1 MHGMLMR
8 MAEGN
13 GRSQHVRIWRH
24 RGPLPE
30 SLAGAVLALGNFDGF
45 HRGHQVVIGE
55 AGRLARAMGVPLAVL
70 VTEPHPRAFFAPGS
84 PPFRLTPF
92 RDRFQLLEA
101 FGVDLLTVLRF
112 DQALAATPHWAF
124 VRRYLVESLAVR
136 HVVVGFDYRFGRG
149 RGGSAETLAWQG
161 GMEGF
166 GVTIVPP
173 VRFGIEGA
181 AGEIYS
187 SSLVRQALRDGAAR
201 RAAALLGHW
210 WTVSGRV
217 IPGDRR
223 GHLIGFPTA
232 NIRMRPSALRPR
244 RGVYAVRVVLENGGG
259 EPTVRE
265 GVANFGLRPTFA
277 GLAERLEVHLFD
289 FDADLYGRHLRVE
302 FVGFIRPERKFESP
316 QALRT
321 QIVQDC
327 EAARAMLA
335 DPENARAHLP
345 APTLA
350 RYLADHPSPPVALR
364 EFAGTLGV

>member
-1 MHGMLMR
+1 
-8 MAEGN
+8 MADSS
-13 GRSQHVRIWRH
+13 GRWRHVQIWRH
-24 RGPLPE
+24 RGPLPD

-45 HRGHQVVIGE
+45 HRGHQVVVGE
-55 AGRLARAMGVPLAVL
+55 AGRLAQAMGVPLAVL
-70 VTEPHPRAFFAPGS
+70 VTEPHPRAFFAPDS

-92 RDRFQLLEA
+92 RDRFRLLET
-101 FGVDLLTVLRF
+101 FGVDLLAVLRF
-112 DQALAATPHWAF
+112 DHVLAATPHWTF
-124 VRRYLVESLAVR
+124 VLRYLVEALAVR
-136 HVVVGFDYRFGRG
+136 HVVVGFDYRFGQG
-149 RGGSAETLAWQG
+149 RGGSAATLAWQG

-166 GVTIVPP
+166 GVTVVPP

-187 SSLVRQALRDGAAR
+187 SSLVRQALRDGQAR

-232 NIRMRPSALRPR
+232 NIRMRPTALRPR
-244 RGVYAVRVVLENGGG
+244 RGVYAVRVVLENGEG
-259 EPTVRE
+259 TSAILE

-289 FDADLYGRHLRVE
+289 FAGDLYGRHLRVE
-302 FVGFIRPERKFESP
+302 FVGFIRAERKFETP
-316 QALRT
+316 QALRD
-321 QIVQDC
+321 QIARDC

-364 EFAGTLGV
+364 EFAGILGD